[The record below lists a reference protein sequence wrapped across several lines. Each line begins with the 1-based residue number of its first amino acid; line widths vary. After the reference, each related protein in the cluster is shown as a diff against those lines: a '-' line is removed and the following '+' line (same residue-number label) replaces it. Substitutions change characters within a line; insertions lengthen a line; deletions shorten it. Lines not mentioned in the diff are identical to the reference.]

1 MAYKPRVFP
10 IVVLIAFASL
20 LLVNV
25 EQFADDPGVGW
36 HLETGK
42 YILAKGTVP
51 FSDPFL
57 FSLTPRAWVSDQW
70 LSDFM
75 FALIYKI
82 GEFPLLYASGTALF
96 VSTFF
101 ILLFSA
107 LKRTEGAAIPG
118 LIAAFFAFKI
128 AQVHFILR
136 PVLVAF
142 FFFAGLFRLLAPLYQ
157 TGERMKPYTIV
168 AAKLRRY
175 YFFIPC
181 FFVLWANLHPSFV
194 IGLVFIF
201 LILLGLFLDQ
211 FFFAE
216 SWPKRDLLLRKK
228 GFAIL
233 LFLSSLAT
241 LINPYGWRLHQS
253 ILDLGSSSFFMSYHQ
268 EWLTPDFS
276 KPEGQ
281 FLEWFIF
288 ATVLSLMLRSRSR
301 RASMVDFL
309 LICFFTHAAL
319 DAVRFLPFFGI
330 VMSPYFARSFQI
342 FSKLEGLP
350 GFSRVASAYQAIEK
364 REFSASKPVGLI
376 FCSVLLIGFTLV
388 TGKLFLNEGPLGPS
402 RKKYPYDELA
412 QLRSSI
418 ATQENAVIAA
428 DPYFGGFIT
437 WRGEGKLL
445 ALTDDRNT
453 LLGEKIYQ
461 DLEKHLVGKGDWRA
475 YFSSLGATHLLLRKN
490 DAFTER
496 LRANNELA
504 LVTEG
509 PVVSIFSLK

>member
-1 MAYKPRVFP
+1 
-10 IVVLIAFASL
+10 
-20 LLVNV
+20 
-25 EQFADDPGVGW
+25 
-36 HLETGK
+36 
-42 YILAKGTVP
+42 
-51 FSDPFL
+51 
-57 FSLTPRAWVSDQW
+57 
-70 LSDFM
+70 
-75 FALIYKI
+75 
-82 GEFPLLYASGTALF
+82 
-96 VSTFF
+96 
-101 ILLFSA
+101 
-107 LKRTEGAAIPG
+107 
-118 LIAAFFAFKI
+118 
-128 AQVHFILR
+128 
-136 PVLVAF
+136 
-142 FFFAGLFRLLAPLYQ
+142 
-157 TGERMKPYTIV
+157 MKPYTIV
-168 AAKLRRY
+168 AAKFRRY
-175 YFFIPC
+175 NFFIPC

-201 LILLGLFLDQ
+201 LILFGFFLDQ

-216 SWPKRDLLLRKK
+216 SWPKRDLVLRKK

-233 LFLSSLAT
+233 LLLSSLAT
-241 LINPYGWRLHQS
+241 LINPYGWKLHQS
-253 ILDLGSSSFFMSYHQ
+253 ILDLGSSTFFMSYHQ

-288 ATVLSLMLRSRSR
+288 ATVLSLMVRTRSR

-364 REFSASKPVGLI
+364 REFSRSKPLVLI
-376 FCSVLLIGFTLV
+376 LCSVLLVGFTLF

-402 RKKYPYDELA
+402 RKKYPYDELF
-412 QLRSSI
+412 QLRSSM
-418 ATQENAVIAA
+418 AADGNAVIAA

-437 WRGEGKLL
+437 WRGEGRLL
-445 ALTDDRNT
+445 ALIDDRNT

-461 DLEKHLVGKGDWRA
+461 DFEKHLAGKDDWRA
-475 YFSSLGATHLLLRKN
+475 YFSTLGATHLMLRKN

-496 LRANNELA
+496 LRANQELM

-509 PVVSIFSLK
+509 PIVSIFSLK